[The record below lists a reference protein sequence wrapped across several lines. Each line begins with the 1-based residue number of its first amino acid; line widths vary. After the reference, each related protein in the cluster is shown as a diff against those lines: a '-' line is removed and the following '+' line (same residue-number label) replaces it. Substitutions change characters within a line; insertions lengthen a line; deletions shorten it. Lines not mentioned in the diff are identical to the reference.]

1 MNQDLQQTQEALHQA
16 GLSLHRLFD
25 RHEATVGRAVQPE
38 FGAIYDRA
46 AVRLEMLTVI
56 HARLYGNSI
65 ALNAV
70 DKEFGARFPNADTE
84 PPPMGPEFADFEDR
98 IYDLYLKIELDYDS
112 MLVFGSLLLDDW
124 ALLVAIAQGLDRSQ
138 ANQFEMLLNL
148 LQGPQCPRSLLTLR
162 ESPQNGTGSY
172 LCIAV
177 RAFRNKLLIH
187 PGKPLK
193 RNMRRHATMP
203 FVFIRHQVPEAILP
217 IPETVEGDMKL
228 VHKMFG
234 LRVPEGG
241 TAADLA
247 AWLVGQADS
256 ATTQNARQTIIKFV
270 ETYGVQSPIFQVV
283 FQRLAAFIKEASAL
297 I

>member
-1 MNQDLQQTQEALHQA
+1 MNQDQKKTQEALRQA
-16 GLSLHRLFD
+16 GLALHGLFD
-25 RHEATVGRAVQPE
+25 RHEATVGRSVQPE

-46 AVRLEMLTVI
+46 AVRLEMLAVI
-56 HARLYGNSI
+56 HERLYANSI

-70 DKEFGARFPNADTE
+70 DKEFGERFPAADTN

-138 ANQFEMLLNL
+138 VNQFEMLLNL
-148 LQGPQCPRSLLTLR
+148 VQGPQCPRSLLGLR
-162 ESPQNGTGSY
+162 ESPQNGIGSY

-193 RNMRRHATMP
+193 RNLRRHATMP

-217 IPETVEGDMKL
+217 KPETVEADIRQI
-228 VHKMFG
+228 HKMFG
-234 LRVPEGG
+234 LKVPEGG
-241 TAADLA
+241 TPADLA

-270 ETYGVQSPIFQVV
+270 ETYGVQSPIFQLV
-283 FQRLAAFIKEASAL
+283 FQRLAQFIMGASPL
-297 I
+297 C